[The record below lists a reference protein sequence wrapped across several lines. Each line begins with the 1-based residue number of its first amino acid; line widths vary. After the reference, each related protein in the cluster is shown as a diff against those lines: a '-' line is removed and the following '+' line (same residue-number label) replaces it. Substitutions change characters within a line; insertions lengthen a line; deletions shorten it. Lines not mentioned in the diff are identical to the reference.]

1 MDDQN
6 ILSEL
11 FSFVDAGEHTKFE
24 LLQNWESYRV
34 TRKVRYARKVLIR
47 YLEELADNQLRSY
60 CDSVITGESN
70 VYSLLAYVKIL
81 KAIEFYT
88 EELRIAEDILD
99 EYETYLLSGNWI
111 DFILNLQRPVDK
123 QWDHRGK

>member
-6 ILSEL
+6 ILFEL

-34 TRKVRYARKVLIR
+34 TRKIRYARRVLIR
-47 YLEELADNQLRSY
+47 YLQELADNQLRSY
-60 CDSVITGESN
+60 CDSIVTGTTT
-70 VYSLLAYVKIL
+70 VYSLLAYVKVT

-99 EYETYLLSGNWI
+99 EYETYLLSGNWT
-111 DFILNLQRPVDK
+111 DFIFNLQRPIDK
-123 QWDHRGK
+123 LWDHRGK